1 MFFLSKEC
9 GTDSLLLLLLLQKAS
24 PAATEG
30 LALDW
35 LPCDCVCISKHI
47 QHTII
52 ISTLLLPFTL
62 VLSH

>member
-1 MFFLSKEC
+1 MFFLPKEY
-9 GTDSLLLLLLLQKAS
+9 GIDSLLLLLLLLLLQKAS

-47 QHTII
+47 
-52 ISTLLLPFTL
+52 
-62 VLSH
+62 